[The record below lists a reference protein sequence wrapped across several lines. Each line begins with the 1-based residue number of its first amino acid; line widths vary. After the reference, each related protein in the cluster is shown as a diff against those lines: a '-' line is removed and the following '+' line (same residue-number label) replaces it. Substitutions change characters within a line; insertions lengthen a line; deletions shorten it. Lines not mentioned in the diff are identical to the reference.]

1 MTFSHI
7 LDQIEMFYFT
17 ILSESVTNTSIYSN
31 EKFLIFSMQDCFN
44 CKKLSIN
51 VMMFAINSRLTRSN
65 EFSQYRTETKK
76 FHVLHN
82 SQKF

>member
-1 MTFSHI
+1 MEMTVSGGNNFFMTFSHI

-44 CKKLSIN
+44 CKKIKHKCDDVCN
-51 VMMFAINSRLTRSN
+51 
-65 EFSQYRTETKK
+65 
-76 FHVLHN
+76 
-82 SQKF
+82 